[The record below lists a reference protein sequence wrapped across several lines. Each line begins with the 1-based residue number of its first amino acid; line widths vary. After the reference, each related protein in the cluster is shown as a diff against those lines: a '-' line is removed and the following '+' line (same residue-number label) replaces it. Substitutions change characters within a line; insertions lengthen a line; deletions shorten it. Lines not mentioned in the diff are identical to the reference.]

1 MKNVGYVKTCK
12 CFMTLSKGSI
22 KQHIFRSVGN
32 FVKYGEEISN
42 KNELLWDI
50 YVFIPQILILGYILY
65 MNKHGEIG
73 HKTLSFKF
81 KH

>member
-1 MKNVGYVKTCK
+1 MFYDTEQR
-12 CFMTLSKGSI
+12 SSI
-22 KQHIFRSVGN
+22 TQHIFSVGN
-32 FVKYGEEISN
+32 FVKYGEESNN

-50 YVFIPQILILGYILY
+50 YAFIPQILILGYILY

-81 KH
+81 IQISFSF